1 MFNYFKDFQ
10 KNKDY
15 KDEVRRIF
23 KSIDFSNSFNNM
35 PTLEFEYKFE
45 DSDLIING
53 PIHSFYVRTPYIL
66 KYNFKSHSIFLNNN
80 ELDSKSFSS
89 EYKIMKTVYRK
100 IIDREEYKKI
110 ITTKLTEISNFV
122 KRTDSDFLSSS
133 EEKRVLTKR
142 KTSRNHDFNTDIIT
156 SSVSDS
162 SGSSSGSRDRD
173 SGN

>member
-53 PIHSFYVRTPYIL
+53 PTHSFYVRTPYIL
-66 KYNFKSHSIFLNNN
+66 KYNFKTHSIFLNNN
-80 ELDSKSFSS
+80 ELDSRSFSS
-89 EYKIMKTVYRK
+89 EYKIMKDVYRK
-100 IIDREEYKKI
+100 LIDREEYIKI
-110 ITTKLTEISNFV
+110 ITTKLTEISNSV
-122 KRTDSDFLSSS
+122 KRTDSDFLLSS
-133 EEKRVLTKR
+133 EEKRIRTKR
-142 KTSRNHDFNTDIIT
+142 K
-156 SSVSDS
+156 SSHN
-162 SGSSSGSRDRD
+162 SSSESSSCSSSSRDRD
-173 SGN
+173 TGD